1 MVATRNRGKLREIA
15 EILAGLPLTVRGLDE
30 FPEAPSVAETGS
42 TFEEN
47 ARLKALA
54 AARATGRPA
63 LADDSGLE
71 VDSLGG
77 RPGVHSARYAG
88 EGAGDEARCRKL
100 LLELA
105 EVDWEQRRARFVCV
119 VAAAR
124 PTGILWTVE
133 GVCCGYVNEEMQGR
147 GGFGYDPIF
156 FYPPLGRTFAELTSA
171 EKNAVSHRGRALS
184 QARER
189 LAEEFGRR
197 C

>member
-15 EILAGLPLTVRGLDE
+15 AILAGLPLTVRGLDE
-30 FPEAPSVAETGS
+30 FPEAPPVPETGS
-42 TFEEN
+42 SFEEN

-54 AARATGRPA
+54 AARATARPA

-105 EVDWEQRRARFVCV
+105 GVDWEQRRARFVCV

-133 GVCCGYVNEEMQGR
+133 GACCGYVNEEMRGR